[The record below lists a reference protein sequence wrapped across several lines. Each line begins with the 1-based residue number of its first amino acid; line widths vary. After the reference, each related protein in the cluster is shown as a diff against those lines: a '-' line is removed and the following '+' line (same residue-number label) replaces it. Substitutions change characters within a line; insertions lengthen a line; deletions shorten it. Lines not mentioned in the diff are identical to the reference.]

1 MKHKEINIRVN
12 GDKRELAVNCSE
24 TLLEML
30 RNRLGLTA
38 AKQGCGEGKCGACT
52 VLLNGRAINSC
63 LVLAAEIDGAEIV
76 TLEGFMHDE
85 NFHPLQEAF
94 IKEGAIQCGYCTP
107 GMIISAKALLDQTP
121 HPKDE
126 QIRIALSGNLCRC
139 TGYDQIIRAIKRVAG
154 LVP

>member
-1 MKHKEINIRVN
+1 MKHKIINIRVN
-12 GDKRELAVNCSE
+12 GDKRELSVSCSE

-38 AKQGCGEGKCGACT
+38 AKQACGEGKCGACT
-52 VLLNGRAINSC
+52 VFLNGRVINSC
-63 LVLAAEIDGAEIV
+63 LVLAAEIDGDEIV

>member
-1 MKHKEINIRVN
+1 MKHKIINIRVN

-24 TLLEML
+24 TLLEIL
-30 RNRLGLTA
+30 RGRLGLTA

-52 VLLNGRAINSC
+52 VLLNGRVINSC

-85 NFHPLQEAF
+85 KFHPLQEAF

-154 LVP
+154 FVP